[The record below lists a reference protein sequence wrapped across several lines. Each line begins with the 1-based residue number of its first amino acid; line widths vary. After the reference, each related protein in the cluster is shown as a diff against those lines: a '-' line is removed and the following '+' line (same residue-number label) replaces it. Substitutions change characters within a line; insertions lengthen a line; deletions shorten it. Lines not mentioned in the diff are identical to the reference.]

1 MMGVNAGDTDPFRS
15 NWTAQQVEVPVHVP
29 PPTSDVATIV
39 DNQDGSITMT
49 LAV

>member
-1 MMGVNAGDTDPFRS
+1 MGVNAGDTDPYRN
-15 NWTAQQVEVPVHVP
+15 NWTAQQVEVPVHIP
-29 PPTSDVATIV
+29 PLAQSVEEIV